1 MLEYVDAWVERARA
15 NNDIIPT
22 NIGYDGK
29 IGGEA
34 GGKWY
39 GGVYG
44 WAFSPVVP
52 QTGQRQDRNRIG
64 FTLSAFMNA
73 YVISGGND
81 KYLDVWRKMTD
92 RINAQ
97 AKTVN
102 GKLSAPRM
110 YGDNGW
116 YSFQPGKW
124 LLGAQDIYYLTMKP
138 ADRARMPDHPGS
150 ATLRARTPPTPC
162 RPCALRWSVSATPM
176 PRCCRTSPRRIRA
189 LPIR

>member
-1 MLEYVDAWVERARA
+1 MLAGEEKYGPGCWNMSTPGWTARA

-73 YVISGGND
+73 YVISGAD
-81 KYLDVWRKMTD
+81 DIY
-92 RINAQ
+92 
-97 AKTVN
+97 
-102 GKLSAPRM
+102 
-110 YGDNGW
+110 
-116 YSFQPGKW
+116 
-124 LLGAQDIYYLTMKP
+124 LGA
-138 ADRARMPDHPGS
+138 R
-150 ATLRARTPPTPC
+150 
-162 RPCALRWSVSATPM
+162 
-176 PRCCRTSPRRIRA
+176 
-189 LPIR
+189 